1 MSINSN
7 LLERHDFREPTGRE
21 EKWRF
26 TPLKRL
32 AGLHL
37 EATTVQSNTSTVLAD
52 ISLAG
57 SQEGFSVKVVPAA
70 SLPPRHACDDAIVA
84 RIRQTVSECTLIEIE
99 RDSELKA
106 PISLRRKNLGTAE
119 LSRTVIHAKSHSRST
134 VIVESHGS
142 AILGEEI
149 EIILEP
155 GAKLDFISLQEWNND
170 SVHLGSHHAIIGKD
184 SEFNSV
190 TISVGGSLVRLLPS
204 VEYQGPGGTANLLGV
219 YFATS
224 GQHLE
229 HRVFVDHNVGH
240 AKSRVNYKGA
250 LAGADARTVW
260 FGDVFIRKEA
270 EGTDTYEMNRNLLL
284 TDGARADSVPNLEI
298 ETGEIVG
305 AGHASTT
312 GRFDEEHLFY
322 LMSRGI
328 AEGDARRLVI
338 RGFFA
343 EVINEIP
350 VEGIRDRL
358 MKRIDDE
365 LVKVGQ

>member
-7 LLERHDFREPTGRE
+7 LLERHDSLEPTGRE

-32 AGLHL
+32 GGLHL
-37 EATTVQSNTSTVLAD
+37 NATQVRSNTSTIV
-52 ISLAG
+52 SG
-57 SQEGFSVKVVPAA
+57 TSEGVTVKVVPATE
-70 SLPPRHACDDAIVA
+70 LTPRSQSDDAIVA
-84 RIRQTVSECTLIEIE
+84 RVRESVTECTLIEIGKDAE
-99 RDSELKA
+99 VKD
-106 PISLRRKNLGTAE
+106 PIMLSRKNVGSAE
-119 LSRTVIHAKSHSRST
+119 VSRTVVLAKSHSRAT
-134 VIVESHGS
+134 IILESFGS

-149 EIILEP
+149 EIVLEP
-155 GAKLDFISLQEWNND
+155 GAKLDFISLQEWEND
-170 SVHLGSHHAIIGKD
+170 AIHLGRHHAILGKD

-204 VEYQGPGGTANLLGV
+204 VEYNGTGAEANLLGV

-229 HRVFVDHNVGH
+229 HRIFVDHNVGH

-250 LAGADARTVW
+250 LAGSDARTVW
-260 FGDVFIRKEA
+260 FGDVYIRKEA

-328 AEGDARRLVI
+328 SEDDARRLVI

-365 LVKVGQ
+365 LVRVGR

>member
-1 MSINSN
+1 MTINSN
-7 LLERHDFREPTGRE
+7 ILERHDFLEPTGRE

-32 AGLHL
+32 GGLHL
-37 EATTVQSNTSTVLAD
+37 KATEVRSNTSTVFK
-52 ISLAG
+52 G
-57 SQEGFSVKVVPAA
+57 VGQGFAVKVVPADSA
-70 SLPPRHACDDAIVA
+70 PPRSHSDDVIVT
-84 RIRQTVSECTLIEIE
+84 RVRETVKECTVVEID
-99 RDSELKA
+99 RDFEVKE
-106 PISLRRKNLGTAE
+106 PIMLSRKNLGSAE
-119 LSRTVIHAKSHSRST
+119 LSRTMIIAGSHSKST
-134 VIVESHGS
+134 IIVESFGS

-149 EIILEP
+149 EIVLEP
-155 GAKLDFISLQEWNND
+155 GAKLDFISLQEWEND
-170 SVHLGSHHAIIGKD
+170 AIHLGRHHAMLGKD
-184 SEFNSV
+184 SEFNST
-190 TISVGGSLVRLLPS
+190 TITVGGSLVRLLPS
-204 VEYQGPGGTANLLGV
+204 VEYSGPGGSANLLGI

-250 LAGADARTVW
+250 LAGEDARTVW
-260 FGDVFIRKEA
+260 FGDVYIRKEA

-328 AEGDARRLVI
+328 AESDARRLVI

-350 VEGIRDRL
+350 VEVIRERL

-365 LVKVGQ
+365 LVRVGR

>member
-7 LLERHDFREPTGRE
+7 LLERHDSLEPTGRE

-32 AGLHL
+32 GGLHL
-37 EATTVQSNTSTVLAD
+37 NATEVRSNTST
-52 ISLAG
+52 IFSG
-57 SQEGFSVKVVPAA
+57 PSEGFSVRVVPA
-70 SLPPRHACDDAIVA
+70 SEVSPRSESDDVIVA
-84 RIRQTVSECTLIEIE
+84 RVRETVQDCTLVEIN
-99 RDSELKA
+99 RDAQVKD
-106 PISLRRKNLGTAE
+106 PIMLSRKNLGSAE
-119 LSRTVIHAKSHSRST
+119 FSRTVIVAKSHSQAT
-134 VIVESHGS
+134 IIIESFGS

-149 EIILEP
+149 EILLEP
-155 GAKLDFISLQEWNND
+155 GAKLDFISLQEWDNN
-170 SVHLGSHHAIIGKD
+170 SIHLGRHHAILGKD

-204 VEYQGPGGTANLLGV
+204 VEYNGPGGSANLLGV

-250 LAGADARTVW
+250 LAGEDARTVW
-260 FGDVFIRKEA
+260 FGDVYIRKEA

-298 ETGEIVG
+298 ETGEIIG

-328 AEGDARRLVI
+328 AEDDARRLVI

-358 MKRIDDE
+358 IKRIDDE
-365 LVKVGQ
+365 LVRVGR